1 MRVLS
6 LLLLS
11 LAVSDAFWMNTLA
24 NQVAALIKKLELPA
38 VNKVIDDAVKEQL
51 AANALIKRQPLVVRK
66 TASGAQTYRILQVPD
81 LHYTNWDYFPCM
93 NKPDDMKQLCFE
105 KYMTE
110 MLTKMVDDTK
120 PDFVAF
126 TGDQIESLWVQKT
139 WKQSLAAIDTAT
151 SVVNERGLPWAMVFG
166 NHDESLIPHLFSNRK
181 VMMAYIESLPHSYAK
196 YGPFNIGGAGNYE
209 VSIQDASAAAAIR
222 LYFVDT
228 NRDGS
233 VTPAQVKLIKDL
245 GVSHKGDNVPALSFF
260 HIPLPEY
267 KDFKPTNETQGT
279 KREDVASNDHNDG
292 LFDAF
297 VANGDVKATFCGH
310 NHLNDFCFKR
320 DSIHL
325 CYGGGVGYGA
335 AYNKGNHPRTGRVIE
350 WNRNATDESIET
362 WLYLHNKDNTRA
374 SKYSVFHRT
383 LQL

>member
-1 MRVLS
+1 MRVVG

-38 VNKVIDDAVKEQL
+38 VNKIIDDAVKEQL
-51 AANALIKRQPLVVRK
+51 AANALIKRPPLVARK
-66 TASGAQTYRILQVPD
+66 TANGAQTYRILQVPD

-93 NKPDDMKQLCFE
+93 NKPDDMKQ
-105 KYMTE
+105 
-110 MLTKMVDDTK
+110 MVDDTK

-126 TGDQIESLWVQKT
+126 TGDQIESLWVQK
-139 WKQSLAAIDTAT
+139 SLAAIDTAT
-151 SVVNERGLPWAMVFG
+151 AVVNARGLPWAMVFG

-181 VMMAYIESLPHSYAK
+181 VMMAYIESLPHSYSK
-196 YGPFNIGGAGNYE
+196 YGPFDIGGAGNYE
-209 VSIQDASAAAAIR
+209 VSIQDASAAAAMR

-233 VTPAQVKLIKDL
+233 VTPAQIKHVKDL
-245 GVSHKGDNVPALSFF
+245 GASHKRDNVPALSFF

-267 KDFKPTNETQGT
+267 KDFKPTNETQAPSAKT
-279 KREDVASNDHNDG
+279 WHPTTATTVSMTRLWRVWFFYRLQQWSKHYSLD
-292 LFDAF
+292 
-297 VANGDVKATFCGH
+297 GDVKATFCGH
-310 NHLNDFCFKR
+310 NHMNDFCFKR
-320 DSIHL
+320 GSIHL

-374 SKYSVFHRT
+374 SKYSVYHRT
-383 LQL
+383 LQQ